1 MFYPVYLNLK
11 GKRVVVIGG
20 GEVAER
26 KTESLLDTGASVT
39 VISPAVTPR
48 LASLANAKR
57 IELHRRGYVPGDCKE
72 AALVLSATDDPEV
85 SRAVWEEAKA
95 GDILVNTADVPA
107 LCDFIM
113 PAVIR
118 RGELTIA
125 ISTGGT
131 SPALASRLKE
141 ELSQVLGPEYELL
154 LELLARVRPEIQQRI
169 QDERARKALHYRIL
183 DSDVIALLQ
192 KNDSDAAAR
201 RLREIIEDFACQ
213 ERTT

>member
-39 VISPAVTPR
+39 VIGPDVTPR

-85 SRAVWEEAKA
+85 SRAVWEEAKE
-95 GDILVNTADVPA
+95 GGILVDNAGWPA
-107 LCDFIM
+107 LWD
-113 PAVIR
+113 
-118 RGELTIA
+118 L
-125 ISTGGT
+125 
-131 SPALASRLKE
+131 
-141 ELSQVLGPEYELL
+141 
-154 LELLARVRPEIQQRI
+154 
-169 QDERARKALHYRIL
+169 
-183 DSDVIALLQ
+183 
-192 KNDSDAAAR
+192 
-201 RLREIIEDFACQ
+201 II
-213 ERTT
+213 